1 MRFAVLGLSLWVFV
15 SSATYCRAADAE
27 KPAES
32 WYVRPIPTDEQTL
45 NLLDDLGANSVGFR
59 FHLPPD
65 MKLTVTILA
74 KDEKGE
80 RIKELSG
87 VHELTP
93 RRKATPFDTSV
104 RLVRM
109 DPGKF
114 TENYQGKVRWVIH
127 VGSSAHETW
136 QPNRYTATGKRDSW
150 WQGNAFE
157 GPKQGK
163 DYLLWRI
170 KAYPKELRRFDPDS
184 PAMFSV
190 QIHFR
195 YEPMQPGD
203 LYGAR
208 LELYNTAAEQEYD
221 RVVEDPREHA
231 SSQQK

>member
-1 MRFAVLGLSLWVFV
+1 MRVGVLGLLICLFIV
-15 SSATYCRAADAE
+15 SATYCRAADAE
-27 KPAES
+27 KAAEGF
-32 WYVRPIPTDEQTL
+32 YVRPIAADEETL
-45 NLLDDLGANSVGFR
+45 GLLDDLGANTVGFR

-80 RIKELSG
+80 RIEELSS

-93 RRKATPFDTSV
+93 RREAMPFDTSV
-104 RLVRM
+104 RLVRI

-127 VGSSAHETW
+127 LGTLANETW

-150 WQGNAFE
+150 WRGNAFE
-157 GPKQGK
+157 APKQGK

-170 KAYPKELRRFDPDS
+170 KAYPKELHGFYPDS
-184 PAMFSV
+184 PATFSV
-190 QIHFR
+190 EIRFR

-203 LYGAR
+203 PYGAK
-208 LELYNTAAEQEYD
+208 LELYGTAAEQEYD
-221 RVVEDPREHA
+221 RVVEDPREQA
-231 SSQQK
+231 AAVKE